1 MPRQVLVAE
10 TLSTWREA
18 ERLLET
24 LPPSS
29 PDHET
34 VQRITLEL
42 RETYATLSEASEVS
56 KALLDQ
62 SRKTVQDAEVLLARL
77 KPRPP
82 RP

>member
-1 MPRQVLVAE
+1 MPRQALVAE

-34 VQRITLEL
+34 IQRITLEL
-42 RETYATLSEASEVS
+42 RETYATLSDASEVS
-56 KALLDQ
+56 MALLEE
-62 SRKTVQDAEVLLARL
+62 SRRTVQDAAVLLARL
-77 KPRPP
+77 NRRPP
-82 RP
+82 RA